1 MKRFLTATI
10 LLALFPPAFALDAAC
25 DPLLKAS
32 EAKLVQVTWHSV
44 TESTGIKLE
53 AIKVDGQFF
62 MQMDGK
68 WKKLPVDIMD
78 KAEKTAITQMQEGII
93 KVTNCKDEGSE
104 TLDGMEMTVL
114 SYTSE
119 VPESGVPAEN
129 AKLYI
134 GKDDGLPYKNS
145 SENTTATY
153 HYKDVVAPK

>member
-10 LLALFPPAFALDAAC
+10 LLALLPPAFALDAAC

-32 EAKLVQVTWHSV
+32 EAKLAQVAWHSV

-68 WKKLPVDIMD
+68 WKKVPMDLD
-78 KAEKTAITQMQEGII
+78 KAEKIAITQMQDGGI

-104 TLDGMEMTVL
+104 TVDGMEMTVL

-119 VPESGVPAEN
+119 IPKSGLSAAN

-134 GKDDGLPYKNS
+134 GKDDGLPYKTS
-145 SENTTATY
+145 SDNTTATY
-153 HYKDVVAPK
+153 RYKDVIAPK

>member
-1 MKRFLTATI
+1 MKHFLTATI
-10 LLALFPPAFALDAAC
+10 LFSLFPPAFALDAAC
-25 DPLLKAS
+25 TPLVNAS
-32 EAKLVQVTWHSV
+32 EAKLAQAAWHSV

-68 WKKLPVDIMD
+68 WKKFPIDLD
-78 KAEKTAITQMQEGII
+78 KAEKTAITQMQDGSI

-119 VPESGVPAEN
+119 VPESGIPAAN

-134 GKDDGLPYKNS
+134 GKNDGLPYKNS
-145 SENTTATY
+145 SDNTTATY
-153 HYKDVVAPK
+153 RYTDVVAPK